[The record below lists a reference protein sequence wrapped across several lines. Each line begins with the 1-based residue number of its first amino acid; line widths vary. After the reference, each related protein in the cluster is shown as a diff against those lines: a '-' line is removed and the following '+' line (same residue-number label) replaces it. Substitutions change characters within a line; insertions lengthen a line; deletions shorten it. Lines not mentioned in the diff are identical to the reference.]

1 MKLQV
6 FNGGQ
11 SSKMRPQYIEV
22 NQGVV
27 YENLDYDVGSLA
39 PVNMPKET
47 NTSVKRYHHWFN
59 AGARWVDSDV
69 PRDYVEFQKNLYW
82 TDRSTRP
89 QKLTAAGVQT
99 GLGIDKPNKL
109 TSFQLTKNP
118 ATIKD
123 VKIEPLSQPTGLPM
137 ETQYYLLIN
146 QDANGY
152 SNAFHFQVDTRDRVT
167 TIAAATNNPEIRQ
180 KIDSSSASSAKRQVR
195 ISNIKGVTAG
205 SVGFKLFR
213 QYSGKF
219 YLVGLFTSTITDAI
233 EDISGNEQLNF
244 DLFGKLD
251 GVYTY
256 ILTYLNNNDGA
267 ESAPSDVSDELDLT
281 DGGYITINNIPISG
295 DAQVTHKRLYRVG
308 GFLGELTQV
317 VQIENSVTT
326 FVDNIKDTDVQGHIL
341 DTTTAYPAPSGLK
354 YLQEAY
360 AMLFG
365 AIDTYLRFT
374 PVGKPDQWPESYYLQ
389 FDAPLTGIAPVA
401 NGILVFT
408 QYRTYIVTGT
418 GPTSLSQYLLSSD
431 QGCIAYESVQLIATE
446 AVWASTDGLC
456 SSSGNRPTVITKDK
470 LGKIT
475 LNPIDSAIYDEAYYL
490 MEANNSILC
499 YKGGIIARYDFNVSS
514 LAVANDS
521 LYGYRDGKLWEFF
534 TGSTP
539 AYFKFTSAR
548 FTEGKFT
555 ANKTYKKIFLYS
567 RGRVIINILINDVIV
582 QTKELNGED
591 SFTIQVPQELQR
603 GFYIQ
608 FQLEGTG
615 EVSELEYVI
624 GDQSSG

>member
-11 SSKMRPQYIEV
+11 SSKMRPQFIEA

-27 YENLDYDVGSLA
+27 YENIDYDAGTLT
-39 PVNMPKET
+39 PINMPKET
-47 NTSVKRYHHWFN
+47 DVSVKQYHQWFN
-59 AGARWVDSDV
+59 AGARWVDSDN
-69 PRDYVEFQKNLYW
+69 PRDYVEFQKTLYW

-89 QKLTAAGVQT
+89 QKLSMDGVQT
-99 GLGIDKPNKL
+99 GLGIDMPPKL
-109 TSFQLTKNP
+109 TSFNLTKNP
-118 ATIKD
+118 KGISD
-123 VKIEPLSQPTGLPM
+123 VKIEPLSQNTGLPM
-137 ETQYYLLIN
+137 EVQYYLLIN

-167 TIAAATNNPEIRQ
+167 TIAQSTNDPQIRP
-180 KIDSSSASSAKRQVR
+180 KVDSSSTSSAKRQVR

-205 SVGFKLFR
+205 SVGYKLFR
-213 QYSGKF
+213 QYAGKF
-219 YLVGLFTSTITDAI
+219 YLVGLFTSTITDAT
-233 EDISGNEQLNF
+233 ENISSNEQLDY

-256 ILTYLNNNDGA
+256 VLTYVNNNDGS
-267 ESAPSDVSDELDLT
+267 ESAPSTVSSELDLE
-281 DGGYITINNIPISG
+281 DGGYITVNEIPIAT
-295 DAQVTHKRLYRVG
+295 DPQVTHKRLYRVG
-308 GFLGELTQV
+308 GLLGEFTQV
-317 VQIENSVTT
+317 TQISNYVTS
-326 FVDNIKDTDVQGHIL
+326 FVDNIKDSEVPGHIL

-365 AIDTYLRFT
+365 VLDTKLRFT

-408 QYRTYIVTGT
+408 QFRTYIVTGT

-456 SSSGNRPTVITKDK
+456 SSSGNRPIVITKNK

-475 LNPIDSAIYDEAYYL
+475 LNPIDSAIYDETYYL
-490 MEANNSILC
+490 MEANNKILS
-499 YKGGIIARYDFNVSS
+499 YKGDIVARYDFNVSS
-514 LAVANDS
+514 LALANDS
-521 LYGYRDGKLWEFF
+521 LYGYRDGKLWELF
-534 TGSTP
+534 TGSDP
-539 AYFKFTSAR
+539 AYFSFESAL

-567 RGRVIINILINDVIV
+567 RGRVIINILINNVVV
-582 QTKELNGED
+582 QTKELEGED
-591 SFTIQVPQELQR
+591 SFTIQVPQDLQR
-603 GFYIQ
+603 GFFIQ
-608 FQLEGTG
+608 FKIEGTG

-624 GDQSSG
+624 GDQTSG